1 MKIKKMFSDFC
12 KNIKEYIKI
21 IVQLN
26 LKDLFLYTLALILL
40 IVIAGLVYLPIGL
53 IKEIIISFIIIFVH
67 MSDFAFNLF
76 DWLFLLI
83 QSVAFVFVFVYIFNT
98 RYEKISFEDT
108 SKDEVKKKEKKEDKN
123 TDDEEVVLPKVKKN

>member
-98 RYEKISFEDT
+98 RYEKISFEDI
-108 SKDEVKKKEKKEDKN
+108 SKDEIKKKEKKEDKN
-123 TDDEEVVLPKVKKN
+123 TDDEVVLPKVKKN